1 MLGGAQNYELR
12 EFTQAVYGARET
24 VMSRITDQARSL
36 GAAGVVGVRIAHAVQ
51 RRALGGMAGREA
63 SGVMVTFEA
72 IGTAIREHG
81 AATAP
86 IPEAVIDLYERQG
99 A

>member
-1 MLGGAQNYELR
+1 
-12 EFTQAVYGARET
+12 
-24 VMSRITDQARSL
+24 MSRITDQAASL

-51 RRALGGMAGREA
+51 RRQLAGMAGREA
-63 SGVMVTFEA
+63 SGVMVSFDA

-81 AATAP
+81 GATPLAP
-86 IPEAVIDLYERQG
+86 EPVIDLYDGKG